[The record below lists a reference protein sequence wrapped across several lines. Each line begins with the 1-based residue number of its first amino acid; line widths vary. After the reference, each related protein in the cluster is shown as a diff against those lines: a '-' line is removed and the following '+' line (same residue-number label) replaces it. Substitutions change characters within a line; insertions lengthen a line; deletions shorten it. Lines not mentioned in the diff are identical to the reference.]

1 MSQNL
6 LSFVYIVNYIVYIVN
21 YIVYIVKGPF
31 TYFVNFMVN

>member
-31 TYFVNFMVN
+31 TYFGNFMVN

>member
-6 LSFVYIVNYIVYIVN
+6 LSFVYIVN